1 MEEDDEIH
9 SHQSGS
15 PSPPSGTAGNGRIAD
30 DFAGATSPSSQQQPP
45 PPQQQQSSLTLALP
59 IQQLRAPTAAPAGG
73 GGGREDCWSEGST
86 GVLIGAWGE
95 RYLELNRG
103 NLKEKHWKEVAEIV
117 SCAGGG
123 ARTRPPRTHVQCK
136 YRIDTVKRKY
146 KQEKAKVAAG
156 HGPSKW
162 AFFET
167 MDRIIGP
174 AQAHNAPRTGPNK
187 ARRQQPPALLDV
199 APTISRPPQQPLRA
213 GPGSD
218 SDTESDKSAEFLRK
232 TTHPQHHPPRL
243 PVVARTDRKR
253 GWEEGEGKGEGVYER
268 AEMGKMRQ
276 AVEME
281 KQRLRFA
288 KEAELERM
296 QLLMAAQVEITK
308 MGRRRRRRRRDVH
321 EKRGGGSGGGCN
333 RN

>member
-199 APTISRPPQQPLRA
+199 
-213 GPGSD
+213 
-218 SDTESDKSAEFLRK
+218 
-232 TTHPQHHPPRL
+232 
-243 PVVARTDRKR
+243 
-253 GWEEGEGKGEGVYER
+253 YER